1 MEIVI
6 GREWKAY
13 AISTGV
19 KKLWKADLDSSFLS
33 LRILARAGALTSPL
47 PTVRVLFGIAGPRT
61 AGKLLAIGILLNF
74 WEQNHDLF
82 F

>member
-1 MEIVI
+1 MLTRDFTRSRNFSQELTEIVI

-19 KKLWKADLDSSFLS
+19 KKLWKAGLDSSFLS

-61 AGKLLAIGILLNF
+61 AGK
-74 WEQNHDLF
+74 
-82 F
+82 